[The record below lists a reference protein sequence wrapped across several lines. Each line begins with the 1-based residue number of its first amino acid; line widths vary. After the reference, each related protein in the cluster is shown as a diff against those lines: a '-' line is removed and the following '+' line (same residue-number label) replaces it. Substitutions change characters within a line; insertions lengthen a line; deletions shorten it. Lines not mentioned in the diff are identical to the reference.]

1 MTEAAAPR
9 DAAGGRTVVAMSGGV
24 DSSVAAL
31 LLKEAG
37 ESVVGLSMQL
47 YDRSRDGLPVYGRCC
62 SPGDLQ
68 DAREVANRLEIPFYV
83 LNLEEEFQR
92 EVIDPFVSDYRSGRT
107 PVPCVQCN
115 SGPKFRHLAARA
127 RQLGASSV
135 ATGHYASVR
144 RDPST
149 GRFQIL
155 KALDRARDQSYFLFD
170 LGQEQLA
177 MAVFPLGGMNKDHV
191 RSIALKHELPN
202 ARKPDSQDI
211 CFVPDGDYREFVR
224 REAGDTGPP
233 GDLVDTENRVLGR
246 HTGLAGY
253 TVGQRRGLG
262 VASGRP
268 LYVVALDP
276 VGNRVIVGEDREQYR
291 SGLFAERVNWVSI
304 ERPGT
309 PIEATARIRSAHAGA
324 AAVVTPLDG
333 GRIRVAFDQ
342 PQRAVTP
349 GQAVVLY
356 RDDLL
361 LGGGFIH
368 EAV

>member
-1 MTEAAAPR
+1 MTGTAGPDAAAG
-9 DAAGGRTVVAMSGGV
+9 ARTVVAMSGGV

-31 LLKEAG
+31 LLQEAG
-37 ESVVGLSMQL
+37 QAVVGLSMQL

-62 SPGDLQ
+62 SPRDLQ
-68 DAREVANRLEIPFYV
+68 DARAVADRLGIPFYI

-92 EVIDPFVSDYRSGRT
+92 EVIDPFVSEYRSGRT

-127 RQLGASSV
+127 RQLGASWV
-135 ATGHYASVR
+135 ATGHYARVR
-144 RDPST
+144 RDRAT

-155 KALDRARDQSYFLFD
+155 KACDQARDQSYFLFE
-170 LGQEQLA
+170 LGQDQLA
-177 MAVFPLGGMNKDHV
+177 MAVFPLGGMHKDEV
-191 RSIALKHELPN
+191 RSIAARRGLPN
-202 ARKPDSQDI
+202 AGKPDSQDI

-233 GDLVDTENRVLGR
+233 GDLVDTHDRVLGR
-246 HTGLAGY
+246 HAGLAGY

-262 VASGRP
+262 VPSDRP

-276 VGNRVIVGEDREQYR
+276 GSNRVIVGEDREQYR
-291 SGLFAERVNWVSI
+291 SALIAEGVNWVSI
-304 ERPGT
+304 ERPAG
-309 PIEATARIRSAHAGA
+309 PIEAVARIRSTHAGA
-324 AAVVTPLDG
+324 GAAIEALDG
-333 GRIRVAFDQ
+333 GRMRVVFDR
-342 PQRAVTP
+342 PQRAITP

-361 LGGGFIH
+361 LGGGFIR